1 MFILRF
7 LSSNFKLRFYREF
20 QHEEENPFSMQII
33 NEKYIN
39 NIKNIFENYEV
50 LKLQKF
56 IKF

>member
-50 LKLQKF
+50 LLMPKIL
-56 IKF
+56 